1 MKDAY
6 QSCCLCG
13 RDIEWLEETIG
24 DNILAGIP
32 IRHRACAE
40 RNAYLLSPPDTHGTQ
55 TFQFEPGH
63 AIPCLGCSKNMTTGQ
78 KLLWRHGKGQGMPYA
93 HHGCIREDCQ

>member
-40 RNAYLLSPPDTHGTQ
+40 RNAYLLSPPT
-55 TFQFEPGH
+55 
-63 AIPCLGCSKNMTTGQ
+63 LTGP
-78 KLLWRHGKGQGMPYA
+78 KPFNSSRATRSLAWAAPRT
-93 HHGCIREDCQ
+93 